1 MIDSPAPLPLGV
13 GVVREESEIVVE
25 EHNQAMI
32 NRLKSIE
39 GHVRGVQRM
48 IEEGAYCIDVINQ
61 NLAIQRALEKVNAL
75 ILELHLQTCV
85 TTAIR
90 GDDLAERERVIQEL
104 MSVYET
110 ASKM

>member
-1 MIDSPAPLPLGV
+1 VRVV
-13 GVVREESEIVVE
+13 GE
-25 EHNQAMI
+25 EHKQAMI

-39 GHVRGVQRM
+39 GHVRGVLRM
-48 IEEGAYCIDVINQ
+48 VDEDAYCVDVINQ

-75 ILELHLQTCV
+75 ILERHLQTCV

-90 GDDLAERERVIQEL
+90 GDDPNERERVIQEI
-104 MSVYET
+104 MSVFET

>member
-1 MIDSPAPLPLGV
+1 M
-13 GVVREESEIVVE
+13 VE

-61 NLAIQRALEKVNAL
+61 NLAIQRALEKVSAL